1 VSRAGANSR
10 VALVSTPNIAS
21 DTKCRVA
28 PEAKSRDFEE
38 IDLAR
43 RLRMTVAEEKSMSVI
58 FRSILML
65 SLLTMIHATVI
76 GQQRASAADAV
87 DELRLQL
94 IELQEK
100 EGSLRMRAQ
109 QLEEELKP
117 ENIERSLAGIGSTRP
132 EELREARRRQLT
144 IEQESVKAQLKLIET
159 TKARLETAI
168 ASAEGRAYQ
177 ESALPLPSPPVNA
190 LRIDSIG
197 ISPTLIG
204 ILALSF
210 VVSLATV
217 IFTVKGANR

>member
-1 VSRAGANSR
+1 
-10 VALVSTPNIAS
+10 
-21 DTKCRVA
+21 
-28 PEAKSRDFEE
+28 
-38 IDLAR
+38 
-43 RLRMTVAEEKSMSVI
+43 MSVI
-58 FRSILML
+58 FRSFLLL
-65 SLLTMIHATVI
+65 SLLVIASLTFVATVS
-76 GQQRASAADAV
+76 GQQRANAADAV

-100 EGSLRMRAQ
+100 EGSLRLRAQ

-144 IEQESVKAQLKLIET
+144 IERESVKAQLKLIET

-177 ESALPLPSPPVNA
+177 ESALPMPSPPVNA

-204 ILALSF
+204 ILTLSF
-210 VVSLATV
+210 LVSLATV
-217 IFTVKGANR
+217 IFTVKGTSR

>member
-1 VSRAGANSR
+1 
-10 VALVSTPNIAS
+10 
-21 DTKCRVA
+21 
-28 PEAKSRDFEE
+28 
-38 IDLAR
+38 
-43 RLRMTVAEEKSMSVI
+43 MTVI
-58 FRSILML
+58 FRSFLVL
-65 SLLTMIHATVI
+65 SLLVALNATAI
-76 GQQRASAADAV
+76 GQQSANAAGAV

-94 IELQEK
+94 IEVQEK

-132 EELREARRRQLT
+132 EELREARRRRLT
-144 IEQESVKAQLKLIET
+144 IEQESVKAQLKLVET

-177 ESALPLPSPPVNA
+177 ESALPVPTTPVNA
-190 LRIDSIG
+190 LRIDSVG

-217 IFTVKGANR
+217 IFTVKGSTR

>member
-1 VSRAGANSR
+1 
-10 VALVSTPNIAS
+10 
-21 DTKCRVA
+21 
-28 PEAKSRDFEE
+28 
-38 IDLAR
+38 
-43 RLRMTVAEEKSMSVI
+43 MTVIS
-58 FRSILML
+58 RSFLVL
-65 SLLTMIHATVI
+65 SLLVALNATAI
-76 GQQRASAADAV
+76 GQQSVNAAGAV

-94 IELQEK
+94 IEVQEK

-117 ENIERSLAGIGSTRP
+117 ENIERSLAGLGSTRP
-132 EELREARRRQLT
+132 EELREARRRRLT
-144 IEQESVKAQLKLIET
+144 IEQESVKAQLKLVET

-177 ESALPLPSPPVNA
+177 ESALPVPTTPVNA
-190 LRIDSIG
+190 LRIDSVG

-217 IFTVKGANR
+217 IFTVKGTTR

>member
-1 VSRAGANSR
+1 
-10 VALVSTPNIAS
+10 
-21 DTKCRVA
+21 
-28 PEAKSRDFEE
+28 
-38 IDLAR
+38 
-43 RLRMTVAEEKSMSVI
+43 MSLI
-58 FRSILML
+58 FRSFLVL
-65 SLLTMIHATVI
+65 SLLVTINATVI
-76 GQQRASAADAV
+76 GQQPANTAGAV

-94 IELQEK
+94 IEVQEK

-132 EELREARRRQLT
+132 EELREARRRRLT
-144 IEQESVKAQLKLIET
+144 IEQETVKAQLKLIET

-177 ESALPLPSPPVNA
+177 ESALAVPTTPPVNA
-190 LRIDSIG
+190 LGVNSIG
-197 ISPTLIG
+197 ISPALLG

-217 IFTVKGANR
+217 IFSVKGSTR

>member
-1 VSRAGANSR
+1 
-10 VALVSTPNIAS
+10 
-21 DTKCRVA
+21 
-28 PEAKSRDFEE
+28 
-38 IDLAR
+38 
-43 RLRMTVAEEKSMSVI
+43 MTVIFKSFLV
-58 FRSILML
+58 L
-65 SLLTMIHATVI
+65 SLLVMFAVTAS
-76 GQQRASAADAV
+76 GQQRNATDAV

-94 IELQEK
+94 IEVQEK

-144 IEQESVKAQLKLIET
+144 IERESVKAQLKLIET

-190 LRIDSIG
+190 LRVDSLG
-197 ISPTLIG
+197 ISPALIV
-204 ILALSF
+204 ILFLSF
-210 VVSLATV
+210 AVSLATV
-217 IFTVKGANR
+217 IFTVKGSTR